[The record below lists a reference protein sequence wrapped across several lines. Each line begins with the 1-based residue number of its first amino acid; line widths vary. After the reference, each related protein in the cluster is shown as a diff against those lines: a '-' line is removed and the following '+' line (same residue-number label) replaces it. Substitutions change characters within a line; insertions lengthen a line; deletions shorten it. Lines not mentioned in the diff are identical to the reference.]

1 MEGIAEGWNADE
13 QLQPA
18 CCSFQEIDSLVI
30 RPAGNLHYWRFC
42 PYFGTLKHKGA
53 SCRLYQ
59 ISTRQHLTPFL
70 LK

>member
-1 MEGIAEGWNADE
+1 MEGIAEGWNTDE

-18 CCSFQEIDSLVI
+18 CSSFQEIGSPTI

-42 PYFGTLKHKGA
+42 PYFGTLKPKGP

-59 ISTRQHLTPFL
+59 ISTRQHRTLFQ